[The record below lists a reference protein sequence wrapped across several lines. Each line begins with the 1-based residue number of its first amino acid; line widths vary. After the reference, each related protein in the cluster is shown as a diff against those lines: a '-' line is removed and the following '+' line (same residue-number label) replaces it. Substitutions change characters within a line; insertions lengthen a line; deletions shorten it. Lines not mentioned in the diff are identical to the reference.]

1 MNWKK
6 YEFTKS
12 EWNALQ
18 SSIEVENSIGDEV
31 SKSWDSSKV
40 VAVVELGKLVK
51 TPAVLD
57 ENGNVITEAVLST
70 KLSVDILWVE
80 QEPSE
85 FSAYSVNVAAGAE
98 AHQFAGME
106 WNNS

>member
-1 MNWKK
+1 MIWKK
-6 YEFTKS
+6 YEMSKTK
-12 EWNALQ
+12 W
-18 SSIEVENSIGDEV
+18 VELSATIKNEE
-31 SKSWDSSKV
+31 SWDSSKV
-40 VAVVELGKLVK
+40 VALVELGSLVK

>member
-1 MNWKK
+1 MIWKK
-6 YEFTKS
+6 YEMSKTK
-12 EWNALQ
+12 W
-18 SSIEVENSIGDEV
+18 VELSATIKNEE
-31 SKSWDSSKV
+31 SWDSSKV
-40 VAVVELGKLVK
+40 VAVVELGKLVQ

-85 FSAYSVNVAAGAE
+85 FSAYSVNLAAAAE